1 MSEILVPLKNPLV
14 KVPEELKIF
23 GLEGKVV
30 STIKTPPIF
39 YVPVRIDLI
48 RRAFLSAFT
57 ARLQP
62 KGRDPMAGKRTSA
75 ESLGVGLGLARIPR
89 QKGGIRGRFVVST
102 VGGRRAFPPTP
113 KKKIHEEINKK
124 ERRLAI
130 VSALAATAIKELVE
144 KRGHKLEKVPQVPVV
159 VDDKLSEIKTTK
171 ELKEVFKK
179 LGLWDDVERARLG
192 TKIKAGKG
200 KMRGRRYKT
209 PVSLLIISHKKEPI
223 IKAAKNLPGVDVA
236 TPDNLSV
243 LHLAPGG
250 VPGRLTVMTKS
261 ALENL
266 VEKYKVIVI

>member
-1 MSEILVPLKNPLV
+1 MSEILVPLKNPLA

-23 GLEGKVV
+23 DLEGKVV

-113 KKKIHEEINKK
+113 EKKIHEEINKK

-200 KMRGRRYKT
+200 KMRGRRYRT

-266 VEKYKVIVI
+266 VEKYKVIVL